1 MEDINIDKY
10 KKFEQII
17 DKLDN
22 IKDMESADLVVE
34 SILQIKKIE
43 NKLEQLTEELLSK
56 PESAMFYIHLI
67 NMDEDEVYFSKQ
79 ELSRRIK
86 RERKKEEKN
95 NEKK

>member
-1 MEDINIDKY
+1 MEDINIEKY
-10 KKFEQII
+10 KKFEKII

-22 IKDMESADLVVE
+22 IKDMESADSVVE

-43 NKLEQLTEELLSK
+43 NQLEELNNELLSK
-56 PESAMFYIHLI
+56 PETAMFYIHLI
-67 NMDEDEVYFSKQ
+67 TMDEDEVYFSKQ

-86 RERKKEEKN
+86 RQRKKEEKK

>member
-1 MEDINIDKY
+1 MENVNIDKY

-22 IKDMESADLVVE
+22 IKDMESADSVIEAV
-34 SILQIKKIE
+34 LQIKKIE
-43 NKLEQLTEELLSK
+43 NKLEKLNEDLLSK
-56 PESAMFYIHLI
+56 PESAMFFIHLI
-67 NMDEDEVYFSKQ
+67 TMDEDEVYFSKQ

-86 RERKKEEKN
+86 RIRKKEEKK